1 MNMPRPSM
9 LWIYGLIGAFI
20 IGWYVF
26 GDVNDTPLPSDWTTV
41 REMVEKG
48 DVEKIQVV
56 NRDQAQVFLK
66 KEAAEQY
73 RRDTVDKRFKRLPE
87 TGVQLTFTIGSVDSF
102 REDLK
107 NAEQQSGQTVPVV
120 YENKANDW
128 TNVLINLL
136 PWVLIIGV
144 WIFIMRSMS
153 RGAGGGAGGGRRGG
167 PKVFR
172 GADVSYSLEITLEQ
186 AVAGAKTDI
195 RVPVWEEC
203 ETCHGSGCKSGTSKK
218 TCPHCG
224 GSGMININR
233 GFLQVQQTC
242 PYCHGTG
249 EIIADPC
256 PDCQGRGRNRKTK
269 TLEINIPAGIND
281 GQRIRIQGKGEP
293 GPNGGPCGDL
303 FVQVFIKQHEIFQR
317 DGDDLHADLPLSFA
331 TAALGGEVSVPT
343 MGTEA
348 RITIPEGT
356 QTGKIFRLR
365 GKGVPHLHGGGNG
378 DLYVHAFVET
388 PVNLT
393 SKQKKM
399 LKEFDESIKEG
410 GTKHSPQ
417 STSFLD
423 KMKKFF
429 S

>member
-120 YENKANDW
+120 YENKTNDW

-144 WIFIMRSMS
+144 WIFIML
-153 RGAGGGAGGGRRGG
+153 
-167 PKVFR
+167 
-172 GADVSYSLEITLEQ
+172 SLIH
-186 AVAGAKTDI
+186 I
-195 RVPVWEEC
+195 
-203 ETCHGSGCKSGTSKK
+203 
-218 TCPHCG
+218 
-224 GSGMININR
+224 
-233 GFLQVQQTC
+233 
-242 PYCHGTG
+242 
-249 EIIADPC
+249 
-256 PDCQGRGRNRKTK
+256 
-269 TLEINIPAGIND
+269 
-281 GQRIRIQGKGEP
+281 
-293 GPNGGPCGDL
+293 
-303 FVQVFIKQHEIFQR
+303 
-317 DGDDLHADLPLSFA
+317 
-331 TAALGGEVSVPT
+331 
-343 MGTEA
+343 
-348 RITIPEGT
+348 
-356 QTGKIFRLR
+356 
-365 GKGVPHLHGGGNG
+365 
-378 DLYVHAFVET
+378 
-388 PVNLT
+388 
-393 SKQKKM
+393 
-399 LKEFDESIKEG
+399 
-410 GTKHSPQ
+410 
-417 STSFLD
+417 
-423 KMKKFF
+423 
-429 S
+429 